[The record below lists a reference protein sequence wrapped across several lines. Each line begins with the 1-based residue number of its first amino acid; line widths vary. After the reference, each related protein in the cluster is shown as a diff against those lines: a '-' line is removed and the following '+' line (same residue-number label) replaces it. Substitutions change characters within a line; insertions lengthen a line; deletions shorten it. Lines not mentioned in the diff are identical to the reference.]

1 MEIALPRAVTLRG
14 AEGGAKGLA
23 VLTMSS
29 PTPWARAESSFRLP
43 ARACRPAAT

>member
-1 MEIALPRAVTLRG
+1 MLRCAGCASSAQHDMEIALPRAVTLRG

-29 PTPWARAESSFRLP
+29 PTP
-43 ARACRPAAT
+43 